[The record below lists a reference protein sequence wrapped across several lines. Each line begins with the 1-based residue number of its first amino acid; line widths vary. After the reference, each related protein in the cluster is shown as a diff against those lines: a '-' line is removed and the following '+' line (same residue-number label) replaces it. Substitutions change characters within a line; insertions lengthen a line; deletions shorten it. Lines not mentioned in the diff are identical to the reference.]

1 MVQPNIGE
9 SGSKSAARAQDL
21 CPRLKLTSR
30 TELRCAAAKHPQVI
44 FIFELFKIQLFS
56 SLPVSNSIMECSKF
70 GNVNIGYFCIVWQGF
85 EYKCP

>member
-9 SGSKSAARAQDL
+9 SGSKSAATALEL

-30 TELRCAAAKHPQVI
+30 TEISCAAAKYPQLI
-44 FIFELFKIQLFS
+44 YIFESFKIQLFS
-56 SLPVSNSIMECSKF
+56 LLPVSNSYMECLEL
-70 GNVNIGYFCIVWQGF
+70 GIVNTGYFCIVWQGF